1 MRAIESLYSI
11 CHIGFQTWMEMYMFM
26 INMVYHL
33 QSLVVKTLHFQALSW
48 TNWLLIFCCFEL
60 HVLVL
65 IKLHMKTKEFWR
77 LINCFSQFTYSFD
90 YLVGILKKILLLN
103 IKYEGHEGI
112 IFLFFIFISEMKR
125 YENLMIKL
133 SRLHNYVI
141 SSLSQIR

>member
-1 MRAIESLYSI
+1 MHAIESPYSI

-77 LINCFSQFTYSFD
+77 LFNCFSQFTYSFD
-90 YLVGILKKILLLN
+90 YLVGIFKKN
-103 IKYEGHEGI
+103 IVVKHKI
-112 IFLFFIFISEMKR
+112 WRSWRNNIFIFHFYIWNEKIR
-125 YENLMIKL
+125 KFDDKIIK
-133 SRLHNYVI
+133 VA
-141 SSLSQIR
+141 